1 MVQKDMTTVAIERS
15 VKDKLDLL
23 NVDGGKSANDIIKRL
38 VDKELPNLR
47 TACLDERAIFRIKN
61 ILSEQKEVYAEKGD
75 VEAEKEVQSILD
87 EIGGIGRACFV
98 GISGSE
104 KPIKEPDGES
114 LMKLPI
120 PAFLKETTEIGKEGQ
135 LKNNRRT
142 V

>member
-1 MVQKDMTTVAIERS
+1 MAQKDMTTVAIERS

-47 TACLDERAIFRIKN
+47 TACFDEKSIDRLKNTLNEQKN
-61 ILSEQKEVYAEKGD
+61 IFIEKGD
-75 VEAEKEVQSILD
+75 IEAEKEVQSIID
-87 EIGGIGRACFV
+87 EIGGIRRACFV

-104 KPIKEPDGES
+104 EPIKESGGES

-120 PAFLKETTEIGKEGQ
+120 PAFLKESTEMGKDDQ
-135 LKNNRRT
+135 LKK
-142 V
+142 